1 MNDDM
6 IDLMAADVALRRRL
20 ETYADS
26 ALTPDLAA
34 SSRMRARV
42 LAVAHRRDDL
52 DRRDRAA
59 LTVLP
64 GGGTPARAASRS
76 AGRTPARA
84 TARHRRSR
92 AVASLLAASLGIAV
106 LAGTAAAARPGG
118 ALYETRL
125 WAETMTLPADPSAR
139 SIAELARLTDRIE
152 EAREAAAAGDGAAAG
167 AALAAYERIMEEAT
181 TAALSSGNPVAAA
194 ALEAGVAGNVVVL
207 RELLTRIPPTAS
219 AAVGRAL
226 DRAIEHSA
234 SSVEAIGTSTGR
246 GRAGAGGSDDQGA
259 GSDSHGTRGGN
270 GSGGAGG
277 NGDAAS
283 PKPTKPPTAAPTV
296 KPTKPTAT
304 PRPEA
309 TPRPTPRSGGDQG
322 QKPDATPRSTAP
334 PHPG

>member
-1 MNDDM
+1 MKDDM

-42 LAVAHRRDDL
+42 LAIAHRRADL

-59 LTVLP
+59 LTVLA
-64 GGGTPARAASRS
+64 GGGTSSRPGSRS
-76 AGRTPARA
+76 AARPPARA

-92 AVASLLAASLGIAV
+92 TASALLAASLGIAV

-118 ALYETRL
+118 GLYETRL
-125 WAETMTLPADPSAR
+125 WAESMTLPADPSAR
-139 SIAELARLTDRIE
+139 SIAELARLTHRIS
-152 EAREAAAAGDGAAAG
+152 EAREAAAAGDGPAAG

-181 TAALSSGNPVAAA
+181 TAALSSGNPVAVA

-207 RELLTRIPPTAS
+207 RELLSRIPPTAS

-226 DRAIEHSA
+226 DRAIEHST
-234 SSVEAIGTSTGR
+234 SSVEAIGTSIGR
-246 GRAGAGGSDDQGA
+246 GGAGAAGSDGQGGGSDSQG
-259 GSDSHGTRGGN
+259 TQGGN
-270 GSGGAGG
+270 GSSGAGA
-277 NGDAAS
+277 GDQAS
-283 PKPTKPPTAAPTV
+283 PKPTKPPAATPTV
-296 KPTKPTAT
+296 RPAKPTAT
-304 PRPEA
+304 PTPQA
-309 TPRPTPRSGGDQG
+309 TPKPTPKSGVDDG
-322 QKPDATPRSTAP
+322 QKPDATPRSSAP